1 MEEYGIFQIL
11 EKLDERDKY
20 HHQLCRIRCKYCG
33 REFIRAYS
41 QVKAPSSYTTVCNHK
56 RKNGEDI
63 QYGIHWKNSRIRSI
77 YAGIISRC
85 FNEEDR
91 DYRFYGAK
99 GVSICKDWQE
109 NPLHFED
116 WALANGYEDNL
127 TIDRKDE
134 TKDYSPDNCRWITG
148 EENARWKSTT
158 NRIDVDGEIKT
169 GQQWAKYLGFGPNLI
184 NSYIRKYGWDNTVE
198 FIRRYKAHPYQG
210 LLPHKTSYYSI
221 YMSDN
226 YKKENNNE

>member
-41 QVKAPSSYTTVCNHK
+41 QVKAPSSYTTICNHK
-56 RKNGEDI
+56 RKNGKDV
-63 QYGIHWKNSRIRSI
+63 QYGIHWKNLRLRSI
-77 YAGIISRC
+77 YSGIITRC
-85 FNEEDR
+85 FDKNDKS
-91 DYRFYGAK
+91 YRFYGAK
-99 GVSICKDWQE
+99 GVSVCQDWVD
-109 NPLHFED
+109 NPTHFEA

-127 TIDRKDE
+127 TIDREDE
-134 TKDYSPDNCRWITG
+134 TKDYSPDNCRWIVG

-158 NRIDVDGEIKT
+158 NQINVDGEIKT
-169 GQQWAKYLGFGPNLI
+169 GKQWAKELGFGPNLI
-184 NSYIRKYGWDNTVE
+184 NKYIRDYGMDNVVE
-198 FIRRYKAHPYQG
+198 FIRRYKANPYKG
-210 LLPHKTSYYSI
+210 ILPHKTSYYSI

-226 YKKENNNE
+226 YKGE